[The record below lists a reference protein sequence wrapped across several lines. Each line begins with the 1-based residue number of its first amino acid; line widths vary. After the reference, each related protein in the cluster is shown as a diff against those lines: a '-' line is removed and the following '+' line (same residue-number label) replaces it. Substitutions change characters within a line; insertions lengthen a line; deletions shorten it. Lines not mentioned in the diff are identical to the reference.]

1 MYDRH
6 PGSAGFFSPSPWGK
20 YLCLR
25 GSKQG
30 TRIPIY
36 CWKLTFLQGNDP
48 QPFLLE
54 SQLSLS
60 PPLSLIYSLSPLS
73 SCVYS
78 SLSFLDLP
86 TGTVP
91 FTEKAGNPFLLRP
104 TEDWTD
110 VVAYGS
116 WHRICHVITPLR
128 RFDNTIYA
136 LKDIMHFSS

>member
-91 FTEKAGNPFLLRP
+91 FTEKGRESISIAAYRGFEQTLWPMAAG
-104 TEDWTD
+104 TESAT
-110 VVAYGS
+110 S
-116 WHRICHVITPLR
+116 
-128 RFDNTIYA
+128 
-136 LKDIMHFSS
+136 